1 MYWWRDLNPQPWMYK
16 IPALTY
22 CATSVLYIK
31 TNFIIFMCQWQD
43 SNLLTAKANTNYLLT
58 RDCFTDRCRYTGDF
72 NFFSYAII
80 KESNLT
86 AGIQAG
92 MLPLHQIINDI
103 CNLSLFINSQ
113 HLLYLSM
120 LQQKVFNAYW
130 ISLVRG
136 DRGTRTHN
144 HWLNRPPL

>member
-1 MYWWRDLNPQPWMYK
+1 MNQ
-16 IPALTY
+16 I
-22 CATSVLYIK
+22 YI
-31 TNFIIFMCQWQD
+31 II
-43 SNLLTAKANTNYLLT
+43 NNYLLIFLT
-58 RDCFTDRCRYTGDF
+58 INEFWLSRLSITMLAVEFEYTQVSTF
-72 NFFSYAII
+72 LWPWAPRIFVIVAII

-136 DRGTRTHN
+136 SRGTRTHN